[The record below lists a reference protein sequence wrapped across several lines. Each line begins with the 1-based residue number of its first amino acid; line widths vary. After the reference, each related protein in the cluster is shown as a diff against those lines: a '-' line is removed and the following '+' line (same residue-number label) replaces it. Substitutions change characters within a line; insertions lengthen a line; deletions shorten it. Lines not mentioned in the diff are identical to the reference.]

1 MVAPHPA
8 RPTAAEHTPYFGRYI
23 ALVPDGDLLAA
34 LSTQGEATTSLL
46 AALPAARAH
55 RRPAPGEWCATEIV
69 GHLADVER
77 VFAYR
82 ALRIMRGDP
91 TPLNGVAD
99 FEGYV
104 VTAGFARRAPATVA
118 ADFAAT
124 RAATLALFRDADAAT
139 WARVGRADGDPIS
152 VRALAYLIAGHEL
165 HHLPDLRRLA
175 AAP

>member
-1 MVAPHPA
+1 MGNASPA

-34 LSTQGEATTSLL
+34 LSTQGEATARLL
-46 AALPAARAH
+46 AALPAARAR

-77 VFAYR
+77 VFVYR
-82 ALRIMRGDP
+82 ALRIMRGDLM
-91 TPLNGVAD
+91 PLNGVAD

-104 VTAGFARRAPATVA
+104 ATAGFARREPAIIA
-118 ADFAAT
+118 AEFTAT
-124 RAATLALFRDADAAT
+124 RAATVALFRDTDDTA
-139 WARVGRADGDPIS
+139 WARVGSVDGDPIS

-165 HHLPDLRRLA
+165 HHLSDLRHLT